1 MKLNTSVAPEA
12 QVYGDVSSN
21 RVSIDVKNLD
31 FITQILS
38 SNLYSKPL
46 NSFLREI
53 ISNAV
58 DSHKEAGT
66 TDPII
71 LDIGKSSGKLY
82 IRIQDF
88 GTGISRERFDEVY
101 KFIGSSTKRESDEFI
116 GSFGIKTLAE
126 VKSLKK
132 SGTLKWE
139 SEVKAYNNIYASRN
153 A

>member
-66 TDPII
+66 KDPII
-71 LDIGKSSGKLY
+71 LDIGKANGNYY

-88 GTGISRERFDEVY
+88 GTGISRERFNQIY
-101 KFIGSSTKRESDEFI
+101 KFIGSSTKRESDDYI
-116 GSFGIKTLAE
+116 GSFGIK
-126 VKSLKK
+126 
-132 SGTLKWE
+132 
-139 SEVKAYNNIYASRN
+139 
-153 A
+153 